1 MEVNFNTIQPDIPK
15 EHMYDGLHLSAY
27 GVAMMETTIRDSFK
41 KKWRSSSFFYKLR
54 AFSNCHIFSLFN
66 VNQSVNI

>member
-1 MEVNFNTIQPDIPK
+1 
-15 EHMYDGLHLSAY
+15 MYDGLHLSAY

>member
-1 MEVNFNTIQPDIPK
+1 MLNEIRRSHIQPTQLAMEVNFNTIQPDIPK

-41 KKWRSSSFFYKLR
+41 KK
-54 AFSNCHIFSLFN
+54 
-66 VNQSVNI
+66 